1 MTDMSEDWSFSK
13 KTFCRFICSSHTHS
27 WWNLYKLFLLVFTF
41 DSCFHNCLQR
51 PEEPRL
57 SMPDQCHNVMN
68 EKPEAQ
74 RGKALQCVSSVP
86 LSSLSSIKDKSKI
99 KAYMT
104 TMWEKANNFQLFVLI
119 YNENGFMDKYIKIY
133 YPHYKIEEYECYP
146 TTCYLWHIWG
156 IAEIAF

>member
-1 MTDMSEDWSFSK
+1 MSLVVELLKLNCWWKNSSK
-13 KTFCRFICSSHTHS
+13 VSARGQSVRGLILLKNTFCRLTHHTHS

-51 PEEPRL
+51 PEELRL

-86 LSSLSSIKDKSKI
+86 LSSSGIKDKSKI
-99 KAYMT
+99 LT
-104 TMWEKANNFQLFVLI
+104 WLPCEEKQIMFSYFLI
-119 YNENGFMDKYIKIY
+119 YNENSFR
-133 YPHYKIEEYECYP
+133 
-146 TTCYLWHIWG
+146 
-156 IAEIAF
+156 EILKSVPSITE